1 MSKRDARVVG
11 GLRGVDREPGPSSKF
26 VVRSDNDNQ
35 GEDDVQPEPRRS
47 KNTTTEEVTAK
58 TGVRE

>member
-35 GEDDVQPEPRRS
+35 GDDDAQPEPRRS